1 MGTRNNPSKFDCI
14 AKAEDDEP
22 LFTLLGRD
30 PQGASLVQM
39 WIMLRNKDA
48 QGARRLLEKMIVVA
62 DQQPYKP
69 SNADKVIE
77 AIGCAEHM
85 QHFYKWRQELGQ

>member
-1 MGTRNNPSKFDCI
+1 MGTRNNPGRYDCY
-14 AKAEDDEP
+14 ARAEDDEP

-30 PQGASLVQM
+30 PQGANLVHM

-48 QGARRLLEKMIVVA
+48 QGARRLLEKMIVTA

-69 SNADKVIE
+69 TNAAKVVE
-77 AIGCAEHM
+77 AINCADHM
-85 QHFYKWRQELGQ
+85 RVFHEARLERRQ